1 MQTDFPRIEYG
12 LDDDVSQCVRITM
25 KKSGFAPLGLI
36 VMYNSG
42 GAIYR
47 RSEKQHFSLRNQARS
62 PGRFGAYSSTWP
74 VYCSVDNSEVELNY
88 DPNNGLLSF
97 HLSDAY
103 CKNSF
108 SYVRMKYLN
117 FP

>member
-47 RSEKQHFSLRNQARS
+47 RSEKQHFSLRVCNWEPSKKSGAIRS
-62 PGRFGAYSSTWP
+62 IF
-74 VYCSVDNSEVELNY
+74 
-88 DPNNGLLSF
+88 
-97 HLSDAY
+97 
-103 CKNSF
+103 
-108 SYVRMKYLN
+108 
-117 FP
+117 